1 MDPVTISLAVGVASK
16 AFSAIKQG
24 FAVGRDIEQMSGDIG
39 RWMGAV
45 SDVDNAEKQAKN
57 PPLFGKLFKAGSIEE
72 AAMAAYAAKK
82 KLEEQRYELKMF
94 LNLTHGPGAYD
105 ELLQMEGQ
113 IRKQRQRTIYKQQQ
127 MRQQIGEGIAWL
139 FLALVVGGALLL
151 LASIFSGKSYADGF
165 KYKPR
170 GYTEQQKIW
179 QNKIIKKQ
187 MVTCRLK
194 SQKVYMGKMAC
205 IYVAAGGTKNKTY
218 EIEFTDVHI
227 GCPRQYSCVY
237 NPGSKEPQIGDV
249 MKSLKSA
256 VKGK

>member
-94 LNLTHGPGAYD
+94 LNLTHGPQAYN

-113 IRKQRQRTIYKQQQ
+113 IRKQRQETVYKQQQ
-127 MRQQIGEGIAWL
+127 LRRQVGEGIGWV
-139 FLALVVGGALLL
+139 FLILVMGGFLLL
-151 LASIFSGKSYADGF
+151 LASVFSSKAYGD
-165 KYKPR
+165 
-170 GYTEQQKIW
+170 GYTYKSKKYTKQQKIH
-179 QNKIIKKQ
+179 QGILKKNVY
-187 MVTCRLK
+187 VTCRLK
-194 SQKVYMGKMAC
+194 KQKVVKDKMAC
-205 IYVAAGGTKNKTY
+205 IYEGANKTY
-218 EIEFTDVHI
+218 ELEFADVRV
-227 GCPRQYSCVY
+227 GCPRQYKCVH
-237 NPGSKEPQIGDV
+237 NPNSKEPNINDV
-249 MKSLKSA
+249 MESLRSITK
-256 VKGK
+256 

>member
-82 KLEEQRYELKMF
+82 KLEEQRYELEMF
-94 LNLTHGPGAYD
+94 LNLTHGPQAYN

-113 IRKQRQRTIYKQQQ
+113 IRKQRQETVYKQQQ
-127 MRQQIGEGIAWL
+127 LRRQVGEGIGWV
-139 FLALVVGGALLL
+139 FLILVMGGFLLL
-151 LASIFSGKSYADGF
+151 LASVFSSKAYGD
-165 KYKPR
+165 
-170 GYTEQQKIW
+170 GYTYKSKKYTKQQKIH
-179 QNKIIKKQ
+179 QGILKKNVY
-187 MVTCRLK
+187 VTCRLK
-194 SQKVYMGKMAC
+194 KQKVVKDKMAC
-205 IYVAAGGTKNKTY
+205 IYEGANKTY
-218 EIEFTDVHI
+218 ELEFADVRV
-227 GCPRQYSCVY
+227 GCPRQYKCIH
-237 NPGSKEPQIGDV
+237 NPNSKEPNINDV
-249 MKSLKSA
+249 MESLRSITK
-256 VKGK
+256 

>member
-57 PPLFGKLFKAGSIEE
+57 PPLFGKLFKAGSVEE

-94 LNLTHGPGAYD
+94 LNLTHGPKAYD

-113 IRKQRQRTIYKQQQ
+113 IRKQRQQTIYKQQQ
-127 MRQQIGEGIAWL
+127 LRRQVGEGIAWL
-139 FLALVVGGALLL
+139 FLVIIIGSFILL
-151 LASIFSGKSYADGF
+151 LASLFANKVYADTY
-165 KYKPR
+165 KYVPKP
-170 GYTEQQKIW
+170 YTKQQLLQQGKILE
-179 QNKIIKKQ
+179 KKYT
-187 MVTCRLK
+187 TCRLK
-194 SQKVYMGKMAC
+194 KILKSKYTNKQAC
-205 IYVAAGGTKNKTY
+205 IYLGGNKTY
-218 EIEFTDVHI
+218 TLMYEAN
-227 GCPRQYSCVY
+227 CPKQYKCLY
-237 NPGSKEPQIGDV
+237 NPNSKEPNIDNVMESLRSIG
-249 MKSLKSA
+249 KK
-256 VKGK
+256 